1 MDSCFA
7 GVTREEV
14 LLMLDYFFNPKSV
27 AIIGASN
34 NINKGGYH
42 IIKNITAGFKGK
54 IYPVNKSY
62 TEILGLPCY
71 PDMAS
76 IPGDIDLA
84 IYFIPS
90 ESLPQT
96 VSECAR
102 KGVKGIIIESG
113 GFNEAGEEG
122 AKLQTQALEIAAKA
136 GIRLWGPNCMGFI
149 DGNRTY
155 VFSFINSLV
164 WPDVLRGGNVGLI
177 VQSGML
183 SAGFLLHALQEGV
196 MGVSKVCSIGNKCD
210 IDESDILEYMI
221 HDPETEVI
229 ACYLESLVDG
239 RRFTSLTK
247 TTNKPVIV
255 LMGGRS
261 VKGAKAAQSHT
272 ASLSGNYQ
280 VASGAIKQSGIIE
293 VFDPAELTDMAR
305 AFSKKMAFHP
315 GKGTAIL
322 TFSGGAG
329 TITTDLMDDCG
340 LELATL
346 SDATL
351 DSIAEL
357 FPPWNKPDHPLDLWI
372 AIERHGFEK
381 VFQTSLEA
389 VLKDPAVDSIIFHSY
404 ATPLIKQEFFEE
416 LMAMIKKHEKP
427 VILWVEGRKDFAD
440 YLRGIAENVGF
451 PAYREMSRCVTV
463 MKGIKQHFTKKPMD

>member
-1 MDSCFA
+1 
-7 GVTREEV
+7 
-14 LLMLDYFFNPKSV
+14 MLDCFFNPQSV
-27 AIIGASN
+27 AIIGASS

-42 IIKNITAGFKGK
+42 IIKNITVGYQGK

-71 PDMAS
+71 PDIAS
-76 IPGDIDLA
+76 IPGNIDLA

-90 ESLPQT
+90 KELPET
-96 VSECAR
+96 VTECAK

-113 GFNEAGEEG
+113 GFKEAGAEG
-122 AKLQTQALEIAAKA
+122 ASLQKLALENAAKA

-149 DGNRTY
+149 DANKTH
-155 VFSFINSLV
+155 VFSFIHSAV
-164 WPDVLRGGNVGLI
+164 WPDVLRAGDVGMI

-210 IDESDILEYMI
+210 IDECDILDYMI
-221 HDPETEVI
+221 HDKETEVI

-239 RRFTSLTK
+239 RKFISLAK
-247 TTNKPVIV
+247 KTNKPIIV

-261 VKGAKAAQSHT
+261 AKGAQAAQTHT
-272 ASLSGNYQ
+272 ASLSGNYR
-280 VASGAIKQSGIIE
+280 VTSGAFKQAGIIE

-305 AFSKKMAFHP
+305 AFSKKMLYHP
-315 GKGTAIL
+315 HPEKGTALL

-340 LELATL
+340 LELAKLSDKTL
-346 SDATL
+346 S
-351 DSIAEL
+351 SIAEL

-381 VFQTSLEA
+381 VFKQSLHA
-389 VLKDPAVDSIIFHSY
+389 VMSDPAVDSIMFHSY
-404 ATPLIKQEFFEE
+404 ATPLIGPDFFDE
-416 LMAMIKKHEKP
+416 LMALIKKHQKP
-427 VILWVEGRKDFAD
+427 VILWIEGRKDFAEH
-440 YLRGIAENVGF
+440 LRGVAENAGL
-451 PAYREMSRCVTV
+451 PAYRELNRCVTV
-463 MKGIKQHFTKKPMD
+463 LKGMKQHFTKKPMA

>member
-1 MDSCFA
+1 
-7 GVTREEV
+7 
-14 LLMLDYFFNPKSV
+14 MLDCFFNPQSI
-27 AIIGASN
+27 AIIGASSN
-34 NINKGGYH
+34 ENKGGYH
-42 IIKNITAGFKGK
+42 ILKNVLAGYRGK

-62 TEILGLPCY
+62 SEILGLPCY
-71 PDMAS
+71 PDVAS
-76 IPGDIDLA
+76 IPGNIDLA

-90 ESLPQT
+90 KELPET
-96 VSECAR
+96 VTECAK

-122 AKLQTQALEIAAKA
+122 KRLQKLALENAVKA

-149 DGNRTY
+149 DANKTH
-155 VFSFINSLV
+155 VFSFIHSAV
-164 WPDVLRGGNVGLI
+164 WPDILRAGNVGMI

-210 IDESDILEYMI
+210 IDESDILDYMI
-221 HDPETEVI
+221 HDKETEVI

-239 RRFTSLTK
+239 RKFTGLAK
-247 TTNKPVIV
+247 KTNKPIIV

-261 VKGAKAAQSHT
+261 AKGAKAAQSHT
-272 ASLSGNYQ
+272 ASLSGNYR
-280 VASGAIKQSGIIE
+280 VTSGAFRQAGIIE
-293 VFDPAELTDMAR
+293 AFDPAELTDIAR
-305 AFSKKMAFHP
+305 AFSKKMPFHT

-340 LELATL
+340 LELAKLSDETL
-346 SDATL
+346 S
-351 DSIAEL
+351 SIAEL

-381 VFQTSLEA
+381 VFRTFSSCGH
-389 VLKDPAVDSIIFHSY
+389 K
-404 ATPLIKQEFFEE
+404 
-416 LMAMIKKHEKP
+416 
-427 VILWVEGRKDFAD
+427 R
-440 YLRGIAENVGF
+440 
-451 PAYREMSRCVTV
+451 SRC
-463 MKGIKQHFTKKPMD
+463 

>member
-1 MDSCFA
+1 
-7 GVTREEV
+7 
-14 LLMLDYFFNPKSV
+14 MLDYFFNPKSV
-27 AIIGASN
+27 AVIGASN
-34 NINKGGYH
+34 NTNKGGYH
-42 IIKNITAGFKGK
+42 ILKNVIIGFHGK

-71 PDMAS
+71 PDVAS

-90 ESLPQT
+90 KELPHT
-96 VSECAR
+96 INECAK

-113 GFNEAGEEG
+113 GLNEAGEEG
-122 AKLQTQALEIAAKA
+122 EILQKRALENAAKA

-149 DGNRTY
+149 DGNKTY
-155 VFSFINSLV
+155 VFSFIHSAV
-164 WPDVLRGGNVGLI
+164 WPDVLKGGNVGMI

-221 HDPETEVI
+221 KDKETEVI

-239 RRFTSLTK
+239 RRFINLASK
-247 TTNKPVIV
+247 TRKPVIV
-255 LMGGRS
+255 LMGGRTHE
-261 VKGAKAAQSHT
+261 GAKAAKTHT
-272 ASLSGNYQ
+272 ASLSGNYS
-280 VASGAIKQSGIIE
+280 VTSGAFRQAGIIE

-305 AFSKKMAFHP
+305 AFSKKMPCYP
-315 GKGTAIL
+315 GKGTAVL

-329 TITTDLMDDCG
+329 TITADLMDDYG
-340 LELATL
+340 LKLAKL
-346 SDATL
+346 SDKTL
-351 DSIAEL
+351 ASIAEL

-381 VFQTSLEA
+381 VFRTSLNA
-389 VLKDPAVDSIIFHSY
+389 VMKDPFVDSIMFHSY
-404 ATPLIKQEFFEE
+404 ATPLIGPEFFED
-416 LMAMIKKHEKP
+416 LMALIKKHKKP
-427 VILWVEGRKDFAD
+427 AILWIEGRKDFAER
-440 YLRGIAENVGF
+440 LRGIAENAGL

-463 MKGIKQHFTKKPMD
+463 LNGMKSHFTKKPMA

>member
-1 MDSCFA
+1 
-7 GVTREEV
+7 
-14 LLMLDYFFNPKSV
+14 MLDCFFNPQSLAV
-27 AIIGASN
+27 IGASSN
-34 NINKGGYH
+34 ESKGGYH
-42 IIKNITAGFKGK
+42 ILKNVMAGYRGK

-62 TEILGLPCY
+62 SEILGLPCY
-71 PDMAS
+71 PDVAS
-76 IPGDIDLA
+76 IPGSIDLA

-90 ESLPQT
+90 KELPKT
-96 VSECAR
+96 VTECAK

-113 GFNEAGEEG
+113 GFTEAGEEG
-122 AKLQTQALEIAAKA
+122 AKLQKLALENAAKA

-164 WPDVLRGGNVGLI
+164 WPDVLRGGNVGMI

-221 HDPETEVI
+221 NDQETEVI

-239 RRFTSLTK
+239 RRFTGLAK
-247 TTNKPVIV
+247 KTNKPIIV

-261 VKGAKAAQSHT
+261 AKGAKAAQSHT
-272 ASLSGNYQ
+272 ASLSGNYR
-280 VASGAIKQSGIIE
+280 VTSGAFRQAGIIE
-293 VFDPAELTDMAR
+293 AFDPAELTDIAR
-305 AFSKKMAFHP
+305 AFSKKMPFHA
-315 GKGTAIL
+315 GGGTAIL

-329 TITTDLMDDCG
+329 TITTDLMDDCS

-346 SDATL
+346 SNETL
-351 DSIAEL
+351 ASIAEF
-357 FPPWNKPDHPLDLWI
+357 FPPWNKPDHPVDLWI

-381 VFQTSLEA
+381 VFRNSINA
-389 VLKDPAVDSIIFHSY
+389 VINDPDVDSIIFHSY
-404 ATPLIKQEFFEE
+404 ATPFIKQEFFYE
-416 LMAMIKKHEKP
+416 LAALVKKHEKP
-427 VILWVEGRKDFAD
+427 VVLWIEGRKDFAEL
-440 YLRGIAENVGF
+440 LRGLAENAGL
-451 PAYREMSRCVTV
+451 PAYREMGRCVTV
-463 MKGIKQHFTKKPMD
+463 LKGMKQHFTKKPID

>member
-1 MDSCFA
+1 
-7 GVTREEV
+7 
-14 LLMLDYFFNPKSV
+14 MLDYFFNPKSV

-34 NINKGGYH
+34 NKNKGGYH
-42 IIKNITAGFKGK
+42 IIKNVTAGFRGK

-71 PDMAS
+71 PDIAS
-76 IPGDIDLA
+76 IPDNIDLA

-90 ESLPQT
+90 KGLPHA
-96 VSECAR
+96 VNECAK

-122 AKLQTQALEIAAKA
+122 IKLQKHALENAARA

-149 DGNRTY
+149 DANKKH
-155 VFSFINSLV
+155 VFSFIHSAV

-196 MGVSKVCSIGNKCD
+196 MGVSKACSIGNKCD
-210 IDESDILEYMI
+210 IDESDLLEYMI
-221 HDPETEVI
+221 NDEETEVI

-239 RRFTSLTK
+239 RRFINLTK
-247 TTNKPVIV
+247 KTNKPVIV

-261 VKGAKAAQSHT
+261 VQGAKAAQSHT

-280 VASGAIKQSGIIE
+280 VARGAFRQAGIIE

-305 AFSKKMAFHP
+305 AFSKKMPLHT

-340 LELATL
+340 LELAKL
-346 SDATL
+346 SDKTL

-381 VFQTSLEA
+381 VFRQSLN
-389 VLKDPAVDSIIFHSY
+389 VVINDPAVDSIIFHSY
-404 ATPLIKQEFFEE
+404 ATPLIGQEFFDE
-416 LMAMIKKHEKP
+416 LMALIKKHEKP
-427 VILWVEGRKDFAD
+427 AVLWIEGRKDFAEH
-440 YLRGIAENVGF
+440 LRGIAENAGL
-451 PAYREMSRCVTV
+451 PAFREMSRCVTV
-463 MKGIKQHFTKKPMD
+463 LKGMKQHFTKKPA

>member
-1 MDSCFA
+1 
-7 GVTREEV
+7 
-14 LLMLDYFFNPKSV
+14 MLDCFFNPKSV
-27 AIIGASN
+27 AIIGASSN
-34 NINKGGYH
+34 ENKGGYH
-42 IIKNITAGFKGK
+42 ILKNVMAGFKGK

-62 TEILGLPCY
+62 SEILGIPCY
-71 PDMAS
+71 PDVAS
-76 IPGDIDLA
+76 IPGNIDLA

-90 ESLPQT
+90 KELPHT
-96 VSECAR
+96 VNECAK
-102 KGVKGIIIESG
+102 KGAKGIIIESG

-122 AKLQTQALEIAAKA
+122 QRLQKLALENAAKA
-136 GIRLWGPNCMGFI
+136 GIRLWGPNCMGYV

-155 VFSFINSLV
+155 VFSFIHSAV
-164 WPDVLRGGNVGLI
+164 WPDIFRGGNVGLI

-196 MGVSKVCSIGNKCD
+196 MGVSKACSIGNKCD

-221 HDPETEVI
+221 NDSETEVI
-229 ACYLESLVDG
+229 GCYLESLVDG
-239 RRFTSLTK
+239 RRFINLAK
-247 TTNKPVIV
+247 KTNKPVIV

-261 VKGAKAAQSHT
+261 SEGARAAQSHT

-280 VASGAIKQSGIIE
+280 VTRGAFRQAGIIE

-305 AFSKKMAFHP
+305 AFSKKMIYRP
-315 GKGTAIL
+315 GGGTAIL

-340 LELATL
+340 LKLAKL
-346 SDATL
+346 SNKTL

-381 VFQTSLEA
+381 VFRHSLNA
-389 VLKDPAVDSIIFHSY
+389 VVNDPAVDSIIFHSY
-404 ATPLIKQEFFEE
+404 ATPLVGREFIEE
-416 LMAMIKKHEKP
+416 LAALIKKHKKP
-427 VILWVEGRKDFAD
+427 TVLWVEGKKDFAEH
-440 YLRGIAENVGF
+440 LRDLVENSGL
-451 PAYREMSRCVTV
+451 PAYREMGRCVTV
-463 MKGIKQHFTKKPMD
+463 LKGIKQHFAKKPAE